1 MKFVGTNQECIELL
15 DLNQDS
21 KEKILENVDG
31 ALSILWFQEDDNTLE
46 IDSIKYKFQKNE
58 LICLTNF
65 HKVKINQLNNT
76 KFLRF
81 NVPFYCIVNHDS
93 EVGCKGILFYGS
105 KSTPRIDISTEG
117 DLAILELSWQS
128 LESEMNSKDN
138 LQLEMLQ
145 MLLKRILI
153 ILTRKYKNQENFSE
167 LPKLQSD
174 IIREFNYLVESHF
187 REKHSVS
194 EYATLLNKS
203 PKTLSNIFG
212 KLHDRS
218 PLQLIQNR
226 ILLEV
231 KRLLTYTDKG
241 ISDIAYEVGFND
253 IQSFSRFFKKQE
265 GVSPTDFRATKI

>member
-203 PKTLSNIFG
+203 PKTLSNMFG